1 MDRDGNFWFSGRTDD
16 VITSSGYRIG
26 PAEIED
32 QLLKHPAVGLAA
44 AVGYPDDMRGHVIKA
59 FIRVN
64 PGYERDEMLKN
75 KIRDFVKS
83 RLAAHEYP
91 RLIEFLDDF
100 PLTTT
105 GKVIRRVLR
114 DRNDN

>member
-1 MDRDGNFWFSGRTDD
+1 M
-16 VITSSGYRIG
+16 
-26 PAEIED
+26 
-32 QLLKHPAVGLAA
+32 
-44 AVGYPDDMRGHVIKA
+44 IKA

-64 PGYERDEMLKN
+64 PGYEKNEMLKN
-75 KIRDFVKS
+75 KIRDFVKLG
-83 RLAAHEYP
+83 LAAREYP

-105 GKVIRRVLR
+105 GKVMRRVLR

>member
-1 MDRDGNFWFSGRTDD
+1 MDGDGNFWFSGRTDD
-16 VITSSGYRIG
+16 VITSSAYRIG

-44 AVGYPDDMRGHVIKA
+44 AVGYPDDMRGHVIKV

-64 PGYERDEMLKN
+64 PEYETNEILKN
-75 KIRDFVKS
+75 NIRNFVKF
-83 RLAAHEYP
+83 RLGAHEYP

-105 GKVIRRVLR
+105 GKVMRRVLR
-114 DRNDN
+114 DQNDN